1 MIGTFWTFTF
11 ISFFLTC
18 VLFHYRNIFKSVSVI
33 FVLIL
38 FLFFFLLSIFE
49 SYLIINQNYKM
60 KLPKAYSDK
69 ETSDYPYNIDG
80 EPFFETSEFGVQP
93 LPGVYR
99 HNFYRPNGEE
109 IFNVSYIIKENR
121 FRETPKNNS
130 KKVMRVNF
138 FGGSWVFGQG
148 VDQHETMAAY
158 LSTLNNKIDT
168 RNFGNGGWGVH
179 NALAV
184 LESNI
189 DTTGNLNILLTAP
202 WHSER
207 ARCKKGQSAVE
218 KPLYVLDKNDIVR
231 RNKGIP
237 YYRKGV
243 LIKAEFGT
251 CRDIE
256 HAGEIIPNY
265 ERFLNKSL
273 LGKKVNLIIG
283 KILEQGNDIELYL
296 GMIKKMEK
304 ISTENSQ
311 DFLVGFVRAN
321 PNYFFSKWSNDRIIQ
336 EIQEN
341 GIEIVDLTLV
351 PETSDKNSYVIDEV
365 YEGHPSPLANQL
377 RADRISD
384 YISEKF
390 NLTRD

>member
-1 MIGTFWTFTF
+1 M
-11 ISFFLTC
+11 
-18 VLFHYRNIFKSVSVI
+18 
-33 FVLIL
+33 
-38 FLFFFLLSIFE
+38 
-49 SYLIINQNYKM
+49 NQNYKM

-69 ETSDYPYNIDG
+69 ETSDYPYNING
-80 EPFFETSEFGVQP
+80 EPFFVASEFGVQP

-99 HNFYRPNGEE
+99 HNLYRPDNEE
-109 IFNVSYIIKENR
+109 IFNVSYVIKDNR

-130 KKVMRVNF
+130 EKLIRVNF

-148 VDQHETMAAY
+148 VDQNQTMAAY
-158 LSTLNNKIDT
+158 LTKLNDEIDT
-168 RNFGNGGWGVH
+168 RNFGIGGWGVH

-189 DTTGNLNILLTAP
+189 NTSGNLNILITAP

-218 KPLYVLDKNDIVR
+218 KPLYVIDKNEIVR
-231 RNKGIP
+231 RNKGVP

-265 ERFLNKSL
+265 EIFFSKSL
-273 LGKKVNLIIG
+273 IGKKVNLIIN
-283 KILEQGNDIELYL
+283 KVLEQESDIELYIA
-296 GMIKKMEK
+296 MIKKMK
-304 ISTENSQ
+304 IISTNNNQ
-311 DFLVGFVRAN
+311 GFLVGFVRAD
-321 PNYFFSKWSNDRIIQ
+321 PGYFFGKWSNDKIIQ
-336 EIQEN
+336 KIEES
-341 GIEIVDLTLV
+341 GIDIIDLTLY
-351 PETSDKNSYVIDEV
+351 PESTDKNNYIIDEV
-365 YEGHPSPLANQL
+365 YEGHPSPLANQI

-390 NLTRD
+390 KITKD